1 MATSNE
7 ELKEKWV
14 MFVLQ
19 YFYDKDYVSE
29 DAILDWFSTL
39 DQKNKFYKQV
49 KPFTDWLQ
57 EAEEASS
64 SESEEND

>member
-39 DQKNKFYKQV
+39 DQKSKFHKQV

-64 SESEEND
+64 SESEESD